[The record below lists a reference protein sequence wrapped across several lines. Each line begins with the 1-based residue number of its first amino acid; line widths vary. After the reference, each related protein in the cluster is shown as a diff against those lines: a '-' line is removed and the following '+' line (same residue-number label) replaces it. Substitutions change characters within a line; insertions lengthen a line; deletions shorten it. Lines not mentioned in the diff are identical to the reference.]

1 MKKLLIILLC
11 ATLIFSFSEKKI
23 DTDIN
28 WSLEEKNKFKKECEL
43 SLLQFTQEQR
53 KEYCSCSLGTVMQ
66 SWNTGIEAD
75 KAVLKMTMEELI
87 ELAEPCIF
95 LLK

>member
-1 MKKLLIILLC
+1 
-11 ATLIFSFSEKKI
+11 
-23 DTDIN
+23 
-28 WSLEEKNKFKKECEL
+28 
-43 SLLQFTQEQR
+43 
-53 KEYCSCSLGTVMQ
+53 MQ